1 MNTLEEMHKRSR
13 GTAVRQSVQGV
24 RSFTIVATQ
33 VYVHEGFLG
42 RPSL

>member
-1 MNTLEEMHKRSR
+1 MYTLEEMHKRSR

-33 VYVHEGFLG
+33 VCVHECFRGLS
-42 RPSL
+42 SL